1 MTAAT
6 DPQLADELVGAI
18 RSWIRKDVMDQ
29 ASAFE
34 HADEYPE
41 DMVAQMRAFGL
52 FGATIP
58 PEHGGLG
65 LDVITYARV
74 IEELAYGWMTL
85 SGVLNTHMI
94 AANLIKR
101 FGTEEQ
107 KARWLPAMA
116 EGEVRAAFSLS
127 EPDSGSDSQAL
138 RAKAVPDG
146 DEYVVNGTKMWV
158 TNGERA
164 GLVALAARTP
174 EGITCFIV
182 EKEPGASFEGI
193 GVSRHIDK
201 LGYRGIETVEMTYTD
216 HRVPAANVL
225 GGPEGLGRG
234 MHFILSSL
242 ELGRINIAARAVGVG
257 RAAYDAAFSYAQQ
270 RETFGVPIA
279 KHQAIAF
286 KLADMATK
294 LEASRL
300 LVKSA
305 AEKFDRGER
314 ADVEAGMAKLFASES
329 AFEIATEALRI
340 HGGYGYTTEFP
351 VERYYRDAPLM
362 IIGEGTSEIQRI
374 VIARGLQKR
383 AEESGL
389 I

>member
-1 MTAAT
+1 MAT
-6 DPQLADELVGAI
+6 DQDLADELVGTI
-18 RSWIRKDVMDQ
+18 RTWVRKEVLPV
-29 ASAFE
+29 ASDLE
-34 HADEYPE
+34 HADAYPE
-41 DMVAQMRAFGL
+41 ALVAQMRAFGL

-58 PEHGGLG
+58 TEHGGLD
-65 LDVITYARV
+65 LDVMTYARV

-94 AANLIKR
+94 ASNLIKR
-101 FGTEEQ
+101 FGTDEQ
-107 KARWLPAMA
+107 RARWLPKLAS
-116 EGEVRAAFSLS
+116 GEVRAAFSLS
-127 EPDSGSDSQAL
+127 EPDAGSDTQAL
-138 RAKAVPDG
+138 RARAEPDG

-182 EKEPGASFEGI
+182 EKDPGASFEGI

-201 LGYRGIETVEMTYTD
+201 LGYKGIETVEMTYTD

-225 GGPEGLGRG
+225 GGPDGLGRG
-234 MHFILSSL
+234 LHFILSSL

-257 RAAYDAAFSYAQQ
+257 RAAFDAAFAYAQE

-279 KHQAIAF
+279 KHQAIQF

-329 AFEIATEALRI
+329 AFEIATEALRV

-362 IIGEGTSEIQRI
+362 IIGEGTNEIQRI
-374 VIARGLQKR
+374 VIARGLLKR
-383 AEESGL
+383 AEEAGL
-389 I
+389 S